1 MIRREAPWLLKSSG
15 GVLLAIGIIGLA
27 ASAFVLETFT
37 YFSQVTLYYTDPSGV
52 SHSVSCYSK
61 GEQKSG
67 IWVQVNTPFTLTA
80 YCRTTVP
87 KVEFTVYIEGVGLK
101 TRLTQYNALGSVSD
115 TMTPISTG
123 YRNYHVF
130 AYDKNNNLVDGCLFE
145 MQVTSARVQHLL
157 RMYSPDGSG
166 AVSPSPG
173 PYYYDE
179 GTQVTISASPS
190 SGWGFSYWIID
201 GATNTNRTVTLTMDR
216 DHEAKAYFYE
226 IVQPQYTLTV
236 SVNPPGSGSVSP
248 SGGTYTSGTQVT
260 LTATANPGWVFTGW
274 SDDASGNSTSVTI
287 TMDRNKKVTAN
298 FGYSTAPSVDFYIN
312 DQKVGNNSSIYLGKT
327 TMDFKAVSNKELSSV
342 SVTISGTANATVSL
356 TSSDKKTWTGSW
368 TAPGAGT
375 YNVSV
380 KAGYPGGQVQ
390 VCSVDFAYGEVSA
403 PPGKTALVFN
413 ISPGEGGSVLVTD
426 PKGQTVV
433 DENTA
438 VTVQAFPNAG
448 YRFKGWGGDVAGKD
462 TRLTFMAK
470 GGSMMI
476 IATFEKEVP
485 LTEKAVGLVKENI
498 FKILTAAGLV
508 MVVSGELLE
517 RRRT

>member
-1 MIRREAPWLLKSSG
+1 
-15 GVLLAIGIIGLA
+15 
-27 ASAFVLETFT
+27 VLETFT
-37 YFSQVTLYYTDPSGV
+37 YFSQVTLYYTDPSNV

-61 GEQKSG
+61 GETKSG
-67 IWVQVNTPFTLTA
+67 IWVQVGTPFTLTA
-80 YCRTTVP
+80 YCRTSTP
-87 KVEFTVYIEGVGLK
+87 KVEFNVYIEGVGSI
-101 TRLTQYNALGSVSD
+101 TRLTQYNASGSISD
-115 TMTPISTG
+115 TMTPSSTG

-130 AYDKNNNLVDGCLFE
+130 AYDKNNILVDGCTFE
-145 MQVTSARVQHLL
+145 MQVTSERVQHLL
-157 RMYSPDGSG
+157 RIYSPDGSG

-179 GTQVTISASPS
+179 GTPVTISASPS

-201 GATNTNRTVTLTMDR
+201 GATNTNSTVTLTMDR

-226 IVQPQYTLTV
+226 IKPNYDLTV
-236 SVNPPGSGSVSP
+236 VVNPPGSGSVSP
-248 SGGTYTSGTQVT
+248 SGGTYASGTQVT
-260 LTATANPGWVFTGW
+260 LTAKPNPGWVFTGW
-274 SDDASGNSTSVTI
+274 SDGASGNSISVTI
-287 TMDRNKKVTAN
+287 IMDGNKKVTAN

-312 DQKVGNNSSIYLGKT
+312 GQKVGNNSSIYLGKT
-327 TMDFKAVSNKELSSV
+327 TMDFKAVSTQELSSV
-342 SVTISGTANATVSL
+342 SVVISGSANATVSL
-356 TSSDKKTWTGSW
+356 SSSDNKKTWTGSW

-375 YNVSV
+375 YNISV
-380 KAGYPGGQVQ
+380 KASYPGGQVQ
-390 VCSVDFAYGEVSA
+390 VCSVDFAYGQVSA

-448 YRFKGWGGDVAGKD
+448 YRFKGWGGDVMGKD
-462 TRLTFMAK
+462 ARLTFMAK

-485 LTEKAVGLVKENI
+485 LAEKAVGLVKENI
-498 FKILTAAGLV
+498 FKILTAVGLV
-508 MVVSGELLE
+508 MVVSGEVLE
-517 RRRT
+517 RRRRI